1 MRRVCWS
8 RTKPSSWRCVATVCC
23 RWTTAFTPFGQRSRS
38 CPRSSLQCCLHRHG
52 IGRLC
57 DGEGDAPEEKAV
69 KRHPIGYFP
78 VAIAEVRTAEAK
90 ANSLS
95 GAIDRGSKCAFVRG
109 VARPAGPRLPPSSFH
124 LIEAVADTIHA
135 GLTDTGTHVTSPP
148 RHADR
153 PTARSMTH
161 MCGMRCGKT
170 GLEHRPTKAR
180 HAWTSGQG
188 ERMNRTI
195 KDAAVKR
202 VHRDGRAR
210 LEADLDTV
218 IGACTHGRRLRTPR
232 RLTPP

>member
-1 MRRVCWS
+1 ML
-8 RTKPSSWRCVATVCC
+8 PA
-23 RWTTAFTPFGQRSRS
+23 
-38 CPRSSLQCCLHRHG
+38 RHG

-135 GLTDTGTHVTSPP
+135 GLTDTGT
-148 RHADR
+148 
-153 PTARSMTH
+153 
-161 MCGMRCGKT
+161 
-170 GLEHRPTKAR
+170 
-180 HAWTSGQG
+180 
-188 ERMNRTI
+188 
-195 KDAAVKR
+195 
-202 VHRDGRAR
+202 
-210 LEADLDTV
+210 
-218 IGACTHGRRLRTPR
+218 
-232 RLTPP
+232 